1 MSESFYTL
9 MCILSYPILSYIR
22 SMYFFTKYRTTQ
34 KTFYF
39 LGESLE
45 GKVVGWANTKSVGLE
60 IELGL
65 GLEWVADEG
74 IFERFL
80 TSASDLAL
88 LGGVAIETFEVIFEP
103 LVDSPRAAT
112 VAAANLS
119 DLSDLSDPLPL

>member
-1 MSESFYTL
+1 
-9 MCILSYPILSYIR
+9 MC
-22 SMYFFTKYRTTQ
+22 FFIKYRTTQ

-39 LGESLE
+39 LGESLD

-60 IELGL
+60 IELEFGL

-74 IFERFL
+74 MFELFL
-80 TSASDLAL
+80 TYASDLAL

-112 VAAANLS
+112 AAAVN
-119 DLSDLSDPLPL
+119 LSDLSDPLPL